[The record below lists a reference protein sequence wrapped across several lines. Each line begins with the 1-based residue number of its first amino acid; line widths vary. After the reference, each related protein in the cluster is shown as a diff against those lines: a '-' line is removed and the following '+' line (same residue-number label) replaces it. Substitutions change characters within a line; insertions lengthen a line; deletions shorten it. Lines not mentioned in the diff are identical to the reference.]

1 MRALTCG
8 IWPNCEA
15 ATTVENA
22 ALTVL
27 PIVSRTRRDGQ
38 VKPGNRDH

>member
-1 MRALTCG
+1 MRDFAS
-8 IWPNCEA
+8 CETG
-15 ATTVENA
+15 TTVENA

-27 PIVSRTRRDGQ
+27 PIVSCTRRDGQ